1 MQSVLRCF
9 TIQSLK
15 EQNGKE
21 KNRLKSLFPKKRKT
35 MQNKKN
41 QTSVGQMIQRC
52 HKWRQKRKQYIDQAR
67 QTTDEIER
75 ERLLQTAE
83 HYGRIVNEEQIKID
97 SQRDPKDK
105 NLPAEEIAESA
116 DNSDT
121 KESDEDEEMGFPD
134 FIANL
139 K

>member
-1 MQSVLRCF
+1 
-9 TIQSLK
+9 
-15 EQNGKE
+15 
-21 KNRLKSLFPKKRKT
+21 

-67 QTTDEIER
+67 QTADEIER

-83 HYGRIVNEEQIKID
+83 HYGRMVNEEQVKID

-105 NLPAEEIAESA
+105 SVEATEITENPESSETNE
-116 DNSDT
+116 NSED
-121 KESDEDEEMGFPD
+121 DEIGFPD
-134 FIANL
+134 FITNL

>member
-1 MQSVLRCF
+1 M
-9 TIQSLK
+9 
-15 EQNGKE
+15 
-21 KNRLKSLFPKKRKT
+21 P
-35 MQNKKN
+35 NKKN

-105 NLPAEEIAESA
+105 NVSVEEITESA
-116 DNSDT
+116 ENVET
-121 KESDEDEEMGFPD
+121 KDSDEDEEMGFPD

>member
-1 MQSVLRCF
+1 
-9 TIQSLK
+9 
-15 EQNGKE
+15 
-21 KNRLKSLFPKKRKT
+21 

-67 QTTDEIER
+67 QTNDEIER

-83 HYGRIVNEEQIKID
+83 HYGRMVNEEQIKID

-105 NLPAEEIAESA
+105 NIAVEEIAESA
-116 DNSDT
+116 ETSDA
-121 KESDEDEEMGFPD
+121 KEADEDEEMGFPD

>member
-1 MQSVLRCF
+1 
-9 TIQSLK
+9 
-15 EQNGKE
+15 
-21 KNRLKSLFPKKRKT
+21 

-52 HKWRQKRKQYIDQAR
+52 HKWRQRRKQFIDSAR

-83 HYGRIVNEEQIKID
+83 HYGRIINEEQIKID

-105 NLPAEEIAESA
+105 TPEPEEIPESVE
-116 DNSDT
+116 NTEGS
-121 KESDEDEEMGFPD
+121 ESNDDEEMGFPD
-134 FIANL
+134 FITNL